1 MQPWPPRRWGTGD
14 EQAPDE
20 AGPSAGGGPGPAWSV
35 AHAAGAPGSPREYS
49 PRARRPSW
57 SRDEAQPSLGAEQPR
72 GAPGRCRPRRAR
84 PKTPRR
90 ARHVALLKALPPPAP
105 LSPRVAWEVAP
116 SRMALPAPWDPN
128 YEPKAGTWLLGGR
141 CSSCTSFTC
150 RTLCHP
156 TFWPMY
162 EPALLRGP
170 ENRELLPCDAGAG
183 LGAPGSMPG
192 ETFSPP
198 LPALRRE
205 DFLLDPLL
213 PAGQRVP
220 LYLSPQQVS
229 GRRSLAWLTGPELI
243 ALTGLLL
250 MSQGEPRRS
259 PPDRGADHS
268 GPSGDRNCPHG
279 TDPSP
284 PGSGDPHTP

>member
-1 MQPWPPRRWGTGD
+1 MRRL
-14 EQAPDE
+14 QRP
-20 AGPSAGGGPGPAWSV
+20 AGGARGSAPRGPET
-35 AHAAGAPGSPREYS
+35 RQ
-49 PRARRPSW
+49 RR
-57 SRDEAQPSLGAEQPR
+57 RDEALEAG
-72 GAPGRCRPRRAR
+72 GRCRPRRAR

-220 LYLSPQQVS
+220 LYLSPQQARGSLRLLLPPPVATPCVLPPQVS